1 MSKYEKISVI
11 ISIIALA
18 VSILIPLIKFL
29 YKRSIKAELIYHS
42 TKRAQLYCNRSGSYV
57 KIDGV
62 YESKNKNSIINIV
75 EVNIKRKSDGN
86 TLCLPWSSFVSP
98 VVQSFSRDIASTSE
112 TAHQFKVEADSITCA
127 FIEFGDFHGYPTKRI
142 MPYFE
147 QYCIL
152 VNSIAFNNQ
161 PFTQN
166 LDYIANQKE
175 YIELNNNIHK
185 ELFWQIGDYEIT
197 IKTDYN
203 NNMKLESKFT
213 FTVSESDYKK
223 IEANISEL
231 LATVLKDYYRM
242 PYSMQPIIVELKEEK

>member
-1 MSKYEKISVI
+1 MSKYEKISII
-11 ISIIALA
+11 ISALALA
-18 VSILIPLIKFL
+18 VSILVPLIKFL

-42 TKRAQLYCNRSGSYV
+42 TKRAQLYCNRSGSYI

-75 EVNIKRKSDGN
+75 EVIVKRKSDGN
-86 TLCLPWSSFVSP
+86 LLCLPWSSFVSP
-98 VVQSFSRDIASTSE
+98 VIQSFSRDIASTSE
-112 TAHQFKVEADSITCA
+112 TAHQFKVEADSIACA

-142 MPYFE
+142 MPFFE
-147 QYCIL
+147 NYSIL
-152 VNSIAFNNQ
+152 VNSIASNNQ
-161 PFTQN
+161 SFTNN
-166 LDYIANQKE
+166 LKLVSNQKGF
-175 YIELNNNIHK
+175 YELNDIIHK

-197 IKTDYN
+197 IKTNYN
-203 NNMKLESKFT
+203 NNMELESKFT

-231 LATVLKDYYRM
+231 LVSVLKDYYRL